1 MLPATVVLADFPK
14 RSDLIV
20 ILDSLHEPTDL
31 RALPETELAAVADE
45 LRQTIITTVAENGG
59 HLASNCGA
67 VELTVALHR
76 VFNTPAEKIFFDVGH
91 QSYAHKILTG
101 RRKKFASLRK
111 INGISGFPAPEE
123 SPFDP
128 APAGHA
134 GTALSLAL
142 GAAAAQPDSAERVIA
157 VVGDGCVGCG
167 VTLEALNN
175 ISGTPGKERLILV
188 INDNQMS
195 ISRNV
200 GALSRYLGKVISGS
214 MYNRFRSRFKSR
226 LERRP
231 KLFQLVRR
239 MVYRIKKLLMPVKGN
254 FFETLGLRYVGP
266 VDGHDLKKLISV
278 FTQLRASGGPVV
290 LHVVTSKGAGCS
302 FAEADPTRY
311 HGIAGCDPE
320 DGTLP
325 ESSPGFSKAFG
336 NAMVKLGEADS
347 RIVAVSAAML
357 EGTGLKNF
365 AAQFPERTF
374 DTGIAEEHAVTF
386 AASLAANGKLPVCA
400 IYDTFLQRAL
410 DGIYHDGILAQVPLV
425 IAADRAGAVEDGATH
440 HGIYNCSFLRSVP
453 GLTVAAPATCDEVEK
468 YLEFAFSL
476 KHPVVIRYPRGGV
489 KPYELPEFPALELGK
504 AALIRKSDDENAVVI
519 WSFGAELVTAL
530 ETADILE
537 KSGIHTTVVDARF
550 LKPFDKTLARSLAK
564 FRQFTI
570 ENHSI
575 SGGLYSALTESC
587 ADIAHAPITGFGWP
601 DDEIIGHGE
610 VGKLREKYG
619 LTARLIAEKICA
631 VNSYLP

>member
-1 MLPATVVLADFPK
+1 M
-14 RSDLIV
+14 
-20 ILDSLHEPTDL
+20 ILDQIKSPSEL
-31 RALPETELAAVADE
+31 RQLPETDLPAVAEE
-45 LRQTIITTVAENGG
+45 LRRIIIATVAENGG

-67 VELTVALHR
+67 VELTLALHR
-76 VFNTPAEKIFFDVGH
+76 VFNTPEEKIFFDVGH

-101 RRKKFASLRK
+101 RKDKFATLRK

-142 GAAAAQPDSAERVIA
+142 GAAAAQPDSAARVIA

-167 VTLEALNN
+167 MTLEALNN
-175 ISGTPGKERLILV
+175 ISGTPGRERLILI

-214 MYNRFRSRFKSR
+214 LYNRVRYRFKSR

-231 KLFQLVRR
+231 KLFNLVRR
-239 MVYRIKKLLMPVKGN
+239 MVYRFKKLLMPQKGN

-278 FTQLRASGGPVV
+278 FTQLRHSGGPVV

-320 DGTLP
+320 KGTLP
-325 ESSPGFSKAFG
+325 ESYPGFSKAFG
-336 NAMVKLGEADS
+336 NAMVKLGEADP

-357 EGTGLKNF
+357 DGTGLKDF
-365 AAQFPERTF
+365 AGKFPERTF

-410 DGIYHDGILAQVPLV
+410 DSVYHDGVLAQVPLV
-425 IAADRAGAVEDGATH
+425 IAVDRAGAVEDGATH
-440 HGIYNCSFLRSVP
+440 HGIYNCSFLRALP
-453 GLTVAAPATCDEVEK
+453 GLTVMAPARCCEVEK
-468 YLEFAFSL
+468 YLKFAFQL
-476 KHPVVIRYPRGGV
+476 KHPAVIRYPRGGV
-489 KPYELPEFPALELGK
+489 KDFALPSLPELELGK
-504 AALIRKSDDENAVVI
+504 AAIIRQSTAAEQI
-519 WSFGAELVTAL
+519 ILWSFGAELVTAL
-530 ETADILE
+530 ETAELLE
-537 KSGIHTTVVDARF
+537 KSGIAATVVDARF
-550 LKPFDKTLARSLAK
+550 LKPFDKILAEKFCK
-564 FRQFTI
+564 FRQYTI
-570 ENHSI
+570 ENHSVA
-575 SGGLYSALTESC
+575 GGLYSALLESC
-587 ADIAHAPITGFGWP
+587 SSFEHAPITGFGWP
-601 DDEIIGHGE
+601 DDEIIGYGE
-610 VGKLREKYG
+610 ISKLREKYA
-619 LTARLIAEKICA
+619 LTSEHLAKRIAASLGKI
-631 VNSYLP
+631 L

>member
-1 MLPATVVLADFPK
+1 M
-14 RSDLIV
+14 
-20 ILDSLHEPTDL
+20 ILDQINSPADL
-31 RALPETELAAVADE
+31 RQLPEAELFTVADE
-45 LRQTIITTVAENGG
+45 LRQMNISTVAENGG

-76 VFNTPAEKIFFDVGH
+76 VFSTPEEKIFFDVGH

-101 RRKKFASLRK
+101 RREKFASLRK
-111 INGISGFPAPEE
+111 IGGISGFPAPDE

-142 GAAAAQPDSAERVIA
+142 GAAAAQSDSSARVIA

-167 VTLEALNN
+167 GTLEALNN
-175 ISGTPGKERLILV
+175 ISTTQGKERLILI

-200 GALSRYLGKVISGS
+200 GALSRYLGRVISGS
-214 MYNRFRSRFKSR
+214 FYNRFRYRFKSR

-239 MVYRIKKLLMPVKGN
+239 SVYRIKRLLMPPGGN
-254 FFETLGLRYVGP
+254 FFETLGLRYIGP

-278 FTQLRASGGPVV
+278 LTNLKESGGPVV

-320 DGTLP
+320 NGTLP
-325 ESSPGFSKAFG
+325 ESAPGFSKAFG
-336 NAMVKLGEADS
+336 SAMVKLGETDQE
-347 RIVAVSAAML
+347 IVAVSAAML

-365 AAQFPERTF
+365 AEKFPGRTF

-386 AASLAANGKLPVCA
+386 ASSLAANGKRPVCA

-410 DGIYHDGILAQVPLV
+410 DGIYHDGVLAQVPLV

-440 HGIYNCSFLRSVP
+440 HGIYNCSFLRSIP
-453 GLTVAAPATCDEVEK
+453 GLTVMAPATCMEVEK
-468 YLEFAFSL
+468 YLKFALNL
-476 KHPVVIRYPRGGV
+476 KHPAVIRYPRGGV
-489 KPYELPEFPALELGK
+489 KPYGFPEFPELEPGK
-504 AALIRKSDDENAVVI
+504 AAIMRQSNDENPVVI

-537 KSGIHTTVVDARF
+537 KSGIHSIVVDARF
-550 LKPFDKTLARSLAK
+550 LKPFDKALARSLVK
-564 FRQFTI
+564 FRQYTI

-587 ADIAHAPITGFGWP
+587 AGIAHAPITGFGWP

-619 LTARLIAEKICA
+619 LTAAAIAEKIGA
-631 VNSYLP
+631 GYTDIP